1 MTHKPVALDFK
12 PQRDGLKQVLGDL
25 EADIMEYVWIKGS
38 CTVRDV
44 HDHLLKGRD
53 LAYTTVMTVMGRLFE
68 KEILL
73 RESEGNTHLYRP
85 AMPRDEYI
93 SRIVGEVLDALLNT
107 HSEQTISH
115 LATRLGEADADKLSQ
130 LEQVIKQ
137 KRGR

>member
-1 MTHKPVALDFK
+1 MTPKPVVPDFK

-25 EADIMEYVWIKGS
+25 EADIMEYVWVKGS

-44 HDHLLKGRD
+44 HEQLLKGRE

-73 RESEGNTHLYRP
+73 RESAGNTHLYRP
-85 AMPRDEYI
+85 AMPREEYI
-93 SRIVGEVLDALLNT
+93 ARVVGEVLDALLNA
-107 HSEQTISH
+107 HSEQAISH

-130 LEQVIKQ
+130 LEQVIRQ